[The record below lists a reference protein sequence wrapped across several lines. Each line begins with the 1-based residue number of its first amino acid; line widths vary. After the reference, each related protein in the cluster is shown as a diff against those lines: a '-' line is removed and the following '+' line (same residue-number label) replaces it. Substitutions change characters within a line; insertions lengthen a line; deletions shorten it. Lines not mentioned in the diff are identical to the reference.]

1 MMRNNNKAPSRL
13 DNLARACVR
22 TTLATGL
29 VAATLFSASA
39 MAEKNLRLA
48 GNFATTHS
56 SSVAME
62 QFKARLPE
70 VSKGALTVDVFPAMQ
85 LGGAKENIDQVRSG
99 VLEMTWVGAS
109 YLSRIVPELEAVS
122 LPFVYANREEAF
134 KVVDGPVGTLLNE
147 KLADK
152 GFVALGFMELGSRQV
167 TNSQHPIR
175 TLADFDGLKIRLQ
188 PNETHLSTFRAL
200 GASPV
205 SMGINEVYS
214 ALQQGVIDGQ
224 ENPYSVIETQKFNE
238 VQTYLTDTSHF
249 FDFIVVVANKRKFDK
264 LEPAEQQALRDTMGE
279 AVAWQRA
286 KAAEEDTAAKDKL
299 VASNME
305 LVAVSPELRQ
315 QMRERTAPVIEALK
329 DRIGADVIDAVLAE
343 VQ

>member
-1 MMRNNNKAPSRL
+1 
-13 DNLARACVR
+13 
-22 TTLATGL
+22 
-29 VAATLFSASA
+29 
-39 MAEKNLRLA
+39 
-48 GNFATTHS
+48 
-56 SSVAME
+56 
-62 QFKARLPE
+62 
-70 VSKGALTVDVFPAMQ
+70 MQ

>member
-1 MMRNNNKAPSRL
+1 MRNNNKTSSRM
-13 DNLARACVR
+13 DTLARTCVR
-22 TTLATGL
+22 TTLATAL
-29 VAATLFSASA
+29 AASLFSASV
-39 MAEKNLRLA
+39 MAETNLRLA

-62 QFKARLPE
+62 QFKQRLPE
-70 VSKGALTVDVFPAMQ
+70 LSGGALTVDVFPAMQ

-122 LPFVYANREEAF
+122 LPFVYANRDEAF
-134 KVVDGPVGTLLNE
+134 KVVDGPVGDLLNE

-175 TLADFDGLKIRLQ
+175 TIADFEGLKIRLQ

-224 ENPYSVIETQKFNE
+224 ENPYSVIETKKFNE

-264 LEPAEQQALRDTMGE
+264 LEPAEQQALRDAMGE
-279 AVAWQRA
+279 AVASQRA
-286 KAAEEDTAAKDKL
+286 KAADEDTAAKDKL
-299 VASNME
+299 VAAKME

-315 QMRERTAPVIEALK
+315 QMRERTAPVIEALRE
-329 DRIGADVIDAVLAE
+329 RIGSDVIDAVLAE